1 MPQNAAVRPEPTVQ
15 RKAAIAYAGARD
27 HKGMVDVRPI
37 EGFDLNRTIFQTLE
51 SPAARF
57 IVRHRVGK
65 DVEWHREAE
74 AEVQAAYDRAT
85 EGLELP
91 AVPEAL
97 TKFLVEEC
105 DFDVEHADG
114 SFLDHLYFCFEYTAK
129 HYPSGSPLVMLLHSI
144 LGTGTNTFAMEASKI
159 PKLEALLS
167 PSDFLQIAAFP
178 TVLRLLYAGNLRD
191 ELRSNMG
198 RTMTSI
204 SMRRVIDNEPL
215 ELSGE
220 AFWEAMNYQLIHLV
234 DFMPVANWAAHRS
247 ENSYVLFRDL
257 FDLMDRAGRIDAD
270 VVFRQPAR
278 GPMLQGETASLGTLL
293 TTVIPVK
300 VTEVMTARSVQRFSE
315 QCGHSL
321 EYRIDW
327 G

>member
-1 MPQNAAVRPEPTVQ
+1 
-15 RKAAIAYAGARD
+15 
-27 HKGMVDVRPI
+27 
-37 EGFDLNRTIFQTLE
+37 
-51 SPAARF
+51 
-57 IVRHRVGK
+57 
-65 DVEWHREAE
+65 
-74 AEVQAAYDRAT
+74 
-85 EGLELP
+85 
-91 AVPEAL
+91 
-97 TKFLVEEC
+97 
-105 DFDVEHADG
+105 
-114 SFLDHLYFCFEYTAK
+114 
-129 HYPSGSPLVMLLHSI
+129 
-144 LGTGTNTFAMEASKI
+144 
-159 PKLEALLS
+159 
-167 PSDFLQIAAFP
+167 
-178 TVLRLLYAGNLRD
+178 
-191 ELRSNMG
+191 
-198 RTMTSI
+198 MTSI

-247 ENSYVLFRDL
+247 ENSYVLFRDV